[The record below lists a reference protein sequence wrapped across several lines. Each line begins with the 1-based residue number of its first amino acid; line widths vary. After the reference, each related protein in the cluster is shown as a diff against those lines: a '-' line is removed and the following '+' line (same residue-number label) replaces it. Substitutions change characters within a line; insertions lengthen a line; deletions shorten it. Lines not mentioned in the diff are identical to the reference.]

1 MDDDVTKV
9 DTKPTALRSQ
19 PDEYDP
25 NPIYFFGNGV
35 PRMDTVLPSDILDEI
50 WEAGEEVLRTRRRI
64 DMLREVLVAPSED
77 GDGEVDSGTATTKT
91 SLAATT
97 TTRGDERR
105 KKTDHPTAARRLGPV
120 TEGFGI
126 CMPLFQY

>member
-1 MDDDVTKV
+1 MTKV

-105 KKTDHPTAARRLGPV
+105 KKTDHLTAARRLGPV

>member
-35 PRMDTVLPSDILDEI
+35 PRMYTVLPSDILDEI
-50 WEAGEEVLRTRRRI
+50 WEAGEDVLRTRRRI
-64 DMLREVLVAPSED
+64 GMLWEVLVALSED
-77 GDGEVDSGTATTKT
+77 GDGEVDSGMDTTTT

-97 TTRGDERR
+97 TSLAATTTARGDERR
-105 KKTDHPTAARRLGPV
+105 KKNQTTPQQRAAFVL
-120 TEGFGI
+120 
-126 CMPLFQY
+126 

>member
-1 MDDDVTKV
+1 MDDAVAKVNTKA
-9 DTKPTALRSQ
+9 TALRLQ

-25 NPIYFFGNGV
+25 NPIYFFGKGV
-35 PRMDTVLPSDILDEI
+35 PRMDTVLPSDILDKI

-64 DMLREVLVAPSED
+64 GMLREVLVAPSED

-97 TTRGDERR
+97 TTRRNERR
-105 KKTDHPTAARRLGPV
+105 KKQTTPQQHAASVL
-120 TEGFGI
+120 
-126 CMPLFQY
+126 